1 MALTRA
7 LNRRVLLGALVA
19 APIIV
24 WGNWLRAG
32 DEGGS
37 ESAGTTNQ
45 GGTKVTI
52 IKFTDS
58 GERVGPITVDKVV
71 KPDSDWKKQL
81 NPEQFQVTRRAGTE
95 PAFTGIYAESH
106 QPGLYRC
113 VCCGNALF
121 SSGTKF
127 DSGTGWPSFWQPIA
141 EDNIEKRTDRSWLM
155 TRIEVL
161 CRECDAHL
169 GHVFDDGPQPTGL
182 RYCMNSAA
190 LSFVKKA

>member
-7 LNRRVLLGALVA
+7 LNRRVLLGALAA
-19 APIIV
+19 APVIV

-32 DEGGS
+32 DEGN

-45 GGTKVTI
+45 GGKKVTI

-58 GERVGPITVDKVV
+58 GERVGPVTVDKVV
-71 KPDSDWKKQL
+71 KPDSEWKKQL

-95 PAFTGIYAESH
+95 RAFTGIYAESN
-106 QPGLYRC
+106 QQGLYRC

-121 SSGTKF
+121 SSDTKF